1 VRYSGRVTRKDAPRT
16 IKRYGN
22 RKLYDAAAG
31 RYVTLAELAALV
43 ARGQEVEVLDQ
54 KTGDDLTNLTL
65 AQALLDGIRQ
75 GASRL
80 PRQVLTR
87 LIRIAAAPKAL
98 GGDWPGPEEAAGRA
112 RSEAERL
119 VAGLLGRGLS
129 LDDAVAL
136 RHELGQLVHRLV
148 SDAQSGVESR
158 LRGLLSRGEEAAER
172 SLGALRGRIQTYME
186 PKAPPRRARRR
197 AVAARRHK

>member
-1 VRYSGRVTRKDAPRT
+1 MKRTSGPRT

-22 RKLYDAAAG
+22 RKLYDPASG
-31 RYVTLAELAALV
+31 RYVTLSELAALV
-43 ARGQEVEVLDQ
+43 AGGQELEVLDQ

-65 AQALLDGIRQ
+65 AQALLDGVRQ

-98 GGDWPGPEEAAGRA
+98 GGEWPGPEEVAGRA

-119 VAGLLGRGLS
+119 VAGLLGRGRLS

-136 RHELGQLVHRLV
+136 RHELGQLVQRLV

-158 LRGLLSRGEEAAER
+158 LRGLLARGEEAAER
-172 SLGALRGRIQTYME
+172 SLGALRGRIETYIEPKE
-186 PKAPPRRARRR
+186 PKAKPRPARRR
-197 AVAARRHK
+197 AARAGRLHK

>member
-1 VRYSGRVTRKDAPRT
+1 VKRTSGPRT

-22 RKLYDAAAG
+22 RKLYDPASG
-31 RYVTLAELAALV
+31 RYVTLSELAALV
-43 ARGQEVEVLDQ
+43 AGGQELEVLDQ

-65 AQALLDGIRQ
+65 AQALLDGVRQ

-98 GGDWPGPEEAAGRA
+98 GGEWPGPEEVAGRA

-119 VAGLLGRGLS
+119 VAGLLGRGRLS

-136 RHELGQLVHRLV
+136 RHELGQLVQRLV

-158 LRGLLSRGEEAAER
+158 LRGLLARGEEAAER
-172 SLGALRGRIQTYME
+172 SLGALRGRIETYME
-186 PKAPPRRARRR
+186 PKEPKAKPRPARRR
-197 AVAARRHK
+197 AARAGRLHK